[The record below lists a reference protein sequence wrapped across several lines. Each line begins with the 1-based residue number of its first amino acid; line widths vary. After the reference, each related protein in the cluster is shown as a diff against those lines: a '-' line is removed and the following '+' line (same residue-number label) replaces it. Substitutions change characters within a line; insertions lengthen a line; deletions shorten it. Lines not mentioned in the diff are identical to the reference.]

1 MAMELR
7 KRAAGMGVDG
17 GTAPHPANR
26 RSPSPVLSRQPR
38 EGRSAATMP
47 SPAQKRDA
55 GLFVLAVP
63 IPSTDSLSVRPC
75 FTFTIE
81 HPSNATPEVLTMS
94 DLAELEP
101 LGHQHRVVVGVRED
115 AAQ

>member
-1 MAMELR
+1 MLQIDDPR
-7 KRAAGMGVDG
+7 PRSYRAN
-17 GTAPHPANR
+17 TARADPARQYR
-26 RSPSPVLSRQPR
+26 RQRR
-38 EGRSAATMP
+38 RRTW
-47 SPAQKRDA
+47 
-55 GLFVLAVP
+55 GLLVLAAP

-101 LGHQHRVVVGVRED
+101 LGHPHRVVVGVRED
-115 AAQ
+115 GAQ